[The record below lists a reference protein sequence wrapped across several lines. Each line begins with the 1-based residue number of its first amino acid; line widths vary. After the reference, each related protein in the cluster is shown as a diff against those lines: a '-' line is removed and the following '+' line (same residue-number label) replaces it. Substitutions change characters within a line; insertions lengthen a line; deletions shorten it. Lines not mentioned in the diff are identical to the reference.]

1 MNSTLR
7 TLLILG
13 MATFFNPVQAG
24 LSGCDDLTG
33 ISELGWVDFETE
45 IQTIF
50 NDNCIQC
57 HGGPNPIAFMDL
69 TQGTAQ
75 IIDIPSFQINSL
87 NRVEP
92 GIPSLSYLFFKI
104 NCSNQLSGDRM
115 PRDAAPLNLIDQALI
130 RDWIK
135 QILIFRSG
143 FE

>member
-1 MNSTLR
+1 MNSTWR
-7 TLLILG
+7 TLFFVG
-13 MATFFNPVQAG
+13 MVTLLNSAQAG

-33 ISELGWVDFETE
+33 IPELEWVDFDTE

-69 TQGTAQ
+69 TLGTAQ
-75 IIDIPSFQINSL
+75 IVDIPSFQVNSIN
-87 NRVEP
+87 RIEP
-92 GIPSLSYLFFKI
+92 GRPSLSYLFFKI

-115 PRDAAPLNLIDQALI
+115 PRDAPPLNLFDQALI

-135 QILIFRSG
+135 QILIFRNG